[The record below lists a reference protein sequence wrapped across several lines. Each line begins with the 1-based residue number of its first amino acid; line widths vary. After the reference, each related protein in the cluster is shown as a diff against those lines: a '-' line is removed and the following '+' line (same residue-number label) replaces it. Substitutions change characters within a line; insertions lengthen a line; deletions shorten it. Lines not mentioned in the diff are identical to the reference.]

1 MAEPVSSED
10 ISNHPWLS
18 PWNTIDQNGKIDILR
33 AKVTE
38 LEDLIG
44 TVSVILIIVVSIAI
58 ALLIFMLI
66 GVMSG
71 GSVTMSDVSQISGL
85 VKQFT
90 GK

>member
-18 PWNTIDQNGKIDILR
+18 VWNTIDQNGKIDILR

-44 TVSVILIIVVSIAI
+44 TASVILITVISISVI
-58 ALLIFMLI
+58 LLIIMLI
-66 GVMSG
+66 SGLRG
-71 GSVTMSDVSQISGL
+71 GSVSMSDVSQIGGL

>member
-1 MAEPVSSED
+1 MAEPVSNED

-18 PWNTIDQNGKIDILR
+18 PWNKIDQNGKIDILR
-33 AKVTE
+33 VKVAE

-44 TVSVILIIVVSIAI
+44 TASVILITVISIAVI
-58 ALLIFMLI
+58 LLIIMLI
-66 GVMSG
+66 GGLSG
-71 GSVTMSDVSQISGL
+71 GSLSMSEVSQIGGL

>member
-44 TVSVILIIVVSIAI
+44 TASVILIIIVSIAI

-66 GVMSG
+66 GGMSG
-71 GSVTMSDVSQISGL
+71 GSVSMSEVSQIGGL

>member
-18 PWNTIDQNGKIDILR
+18 QWNTIDQNGKIDILR
-33 AKVTE
+33 AKVTD

-44 TVSVILIIVVSIAI
+44 TASVILIIVVSITI
-58 ALLIFMLI
+58 GLLIFMLI
-66 GVMSG
+66 GVIGG
-71 GSVTMSDVSQISGL
+71 GSVTMSDVSQIGGL